1 RLEFLGDAVLDV
13 LITQHLYHSHTDVDP
28 GELTDLR
35 SAAVSNESF
44 ARAAVRRN
52 LHPHLQ
58 HCSGLLLSHITEY
71 EKLCTE
77 ALNNTSLLEEIKG
90 PKALGDIVESI
101 AGAILIDSKL
111 DLDEVWRVF
120 KPLLS
125 PIATPSSLQLDLLR
139 KLKERC
145 DSLGYFVKET
155 LNKEDAIVNAELS
168 LKLEDVILV
177 GKGYERKAKAAKQRA
192 ARQLLKKFEGYLAQT
207 GQTNPN
213 QTDYKWFGL
222 VRFPL

>member
-1 RLEFLGDAVLDV
+1 MLDV

-58 HCSGLLLSHITEY
+58 HCSGLLLSHITGY

-90 PKALGDIVESI
+90 PKVRLFGFQSFKQFAAL
-101 AGAILIDSKL
+101 
-111 DLDEVWRVF
+111 
-120 KPLLS
+120 
-125 PIATPSSLQLDLLR
+125 
-139 KLKERC
+139 C
-145 DSLGYFVKET
+145 
-155 LNKEDAIVNAELS
+155 
-168 LKLEDVILV
+168 
-177 GKGYERKAKAAKQRA
+177 
-192 ARQLLKKFEGYLAQT
+192 
-207 GQTNPN
+207 
-213 QTDYKWFGL
+213 
-222 VRFPL
+222 